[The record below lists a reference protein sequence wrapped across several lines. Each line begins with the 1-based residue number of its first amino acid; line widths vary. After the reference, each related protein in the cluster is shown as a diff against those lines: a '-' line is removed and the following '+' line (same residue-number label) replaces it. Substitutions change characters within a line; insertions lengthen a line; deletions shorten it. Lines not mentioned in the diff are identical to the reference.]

1 MPAFSDFSLLL
12 ITSLKESLT
21 TVPLCSLGL
30 HLNLTI
36 SIKGAFDLLTQLSR
50 GSYKLILNGHETAFC
65 AHVIF
70 VFPQRKKK
78 SMFHKRF
85 PFFFSLDCLSS
96 YKGDV
101 NVCRQAWNKHLC
113 YPTQQNISSR
123 PSEEFKVLLLTMTPY
138 NDFQERASKRGADAY
153 QGITLCNL
161 VVCE

>member
-1 MPAFSDFSLLL
+1 MAM
-12 ITSLKESLT
+12 KQ
-21 TVPLCSLGL
+21 
-30 HLNLTI
+30 H
-36 SIKGAFDLLTQLSR
+36 
-50 GSYKLILNGHETAFC
+50 
-65 AHVIF
+65 F
-70 VFPQRKKK
+70 VH
-78 SMFHKRF
+78 MLYLYFHKEKKNPCSTNASPF
-85 PFFFSLDCLSS
+85 FFFSLDCLSS

-161 VVCE
+161 VLCE